1 MDEYVIAKYLR
12 LSLEDGD
19 LDPNEKDESNSIKN
33 QRKLID
39 GFIQA
44 RFAGKRIKVVEFV
57 DDGKSGTNFNRPG
70 ITKLLELAKS
80 GEINCIIVKDFSRW
94 GRDYITVSDYLEQI
108 FPFLQIRFIS
118 VNDDYDSENLQYG
131 SAGMVDVGFKN
142 IMHDLYSKELS
153 QKLKLTKKQLF
164 EAGKYHSSFAFYGY
178 MKSPKE
184 KYKLVI
190 DNNTAN
196 VVRKLFKW
204 VERGMKTTQIAKKL
218 NDKKVPT
225 PMAFLSKQSGFKW
238 YLKDENHGKMWTS
251 SAVLRILKD
260 ERYTGKS
267 IYGRTKV
274 VSVGSKRSVDVPK
287 EQWIVV
293 PDMHPVIIEQD
304 RFNRVQLKLK
314 KHCKKKN
321 ENSDRL
327 FSGNIRCGHC
337 GYAPTYHPAKYPYYQ
352 CHTHVLSDV
361 PCYGNRVLE
370 QELAD
375 IVLTAAKQ
383 MALVAIDALTEVD
396 NKKSEA
402 QIKASELKKKIR
414 HMKSQ
419 EEKLLLKNN
428 NLFEALMDEKIDN
441 SEYTMKTVANNDLIQ
456 RCRADVATLEEEL
469 ADIPTT
475 KEEKNERK
483 LLKRLLTIEKL
494 DKALVDCLVRSVT
507 IYLEGKIHIE
517 WKFSYF
523 CDIMKNKDGRTVDDV
538 SKMEISNRV
547 WLYYCSDEGWEKLND
562 IRQAVSECAEKLG
575 LKVVGDSFDNAGLS
589 LTANGFKE
597 MQRAVR
603 QGRVNAVIVP
613 TMEGVSKTTEAYTS
627 FERGIRKRKVR
638 LYDMHG
644 NLIIG

>member
-44 RFAGKRIKVVEFV
+44 RFAGKKIRVIEFV

-70 ITKLLELAKS
+70 ITKLLELAKN
-80 GEINCIIVKDFSRW
+80 GEINCVIVKDFSRW

-190 DNNTAN
+190 DNDTAN

-204 VERGMKTTQIAKKL
+204 IERGMKTTQIAKKL

-238 YLKDENHGKMWTS
+238 YLKDESHGKMWTS

-287 EQWIVV
+287 DQWIVV
-293 PDMHPVIIEQD
+293 PNMHPVIIDQD
-304 RFNRVQLKLK
+304 RFDRVQLKLK

-321 ENSDRL
+321 ENSARL

-361 PCYGNRVLE
+361 ACYGNRVLE

-375 IVLTAAKQ
+375 VVLTAAKQ
-383 MALVAIDALTEVD
+383 MALVAVDVLTEVD
-396 NKKSEA
+396 NKKSKA
-402 QIKASELKKKIR
+402 QTKTSELKKKIR
-414 HMKSQ
+414 QLKAQ

-428 NLFEALMDEKIDN
+428 QLFEALMDEKIDN
-441 SEYTMKTVANNDLIQ
+441 SEYTMKTVANNDLVQ
-456 RCRADVATLEEEL
+456 RCREDIAKLEEEL
-469 ADIPTT
+469 AGIPTV

-483 LLKRLLTIEKL
+483 LLKRLLSIEKL
-494 DKALVDCLVRSVT
+494 DKALVDCLVKSVT
-507 IYLEGKIHIE
+507 IYLEGKIPALTG
-517 WKFSYF
+517 
-523 CDIMKNKDGRTVDDV
+523 KNN
-538 SKMEISNRV
+538 S
-547 WLYYCSDEGWEKLND
+547 
-562 IRQAVSECAEKLG
+562 
-575 LKVVGDSFDNAGLS
+575 
-589 LTANGFKE
+589 
-597 MQRAVR
+597 
-603 QGRVNAVIVP
+603 
-613 TMEGVSKTTEAYTS
+613 
-627 FERGIRKRKVR
+627 
-638 LYDMHG
+638 H
-644 NLIIG
+644 